1 MINWNSNVSA
11 LVSDRFNSGIFDE
24 RIPSEI
30 LEKPE
35 AKHLFLDLQKEL
47 IEEIALERQA
57 ERFRALLAQKE
68 AVTPGKSFED
78 ARVIIEEVAAFEQA
92 LPPDCARRIYDS
104 YQVDAN

>member
-1 MINWNSNVSA
+1 M
-11 LVSDRFNSGIFDE
+11 
-24 RIPSEI
+24 
-30 LEKPE
+30 
-35 AKHLFLDLQKEL
+35 

-104 YQVDAN
+104 FQVGTC